1 MDNVLIFGRFLNLI
15 FNMFVNFRRG
25 LSPPGFRAAQ
35 HMKQQCIY
43 LFFTMFSVLVI
54 GCRNHREKLVKD
66 FTGHD
71 FEELALVERYE
82 DYDEYSGSGYF
93 ASLYD
98 IAPADADALEK
109 IMHDR
114 ADASYFART
123 EFYPMLRPGTN
134 YRYRLLSKDSEVTG
148 VILDKDR
155 FRIIFYHSREGR

>member
-1 MDNVLIFGRFLNLI
+1 
-15 FNMFVNFRRG
+15 
-25 LSPPGFRAAQ
+25 
-35 HMKQQCIY
+35 
-43 LFFTMFSVLVI
+43 MFSVLVI
-54 GCRNHREKLVKD
+54 GCRNHREKLVED

-123 EFYPMLRPGTN
+123 EFYQMLRPGTN

-148 VILDKDR
+148 VILDKER